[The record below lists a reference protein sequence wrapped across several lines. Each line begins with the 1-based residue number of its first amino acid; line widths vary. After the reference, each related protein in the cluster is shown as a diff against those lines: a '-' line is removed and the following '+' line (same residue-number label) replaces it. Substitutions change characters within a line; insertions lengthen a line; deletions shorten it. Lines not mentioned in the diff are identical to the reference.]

1 MSVRTEL
8 NSGVM
13 LAHSSLVGEMSSG
26 VVVGGLRQKL
36 LVEIRVDL
44 NPDVTLAGATGIE
57 AGGSREQDLGGA
69 RPAFQLIWEISG
81 KKYNDK

>member
-26 VVVGGLRQKL
+26 VVGGLRQKL